1 MDGTFTVRLRK
12 SGQTV
17 EVGPDKSILTALN
30 RIGVHHP
37 SSCWGGMCGVCL
49 ARVASGDPD
58 HRDFILNER
67 ERQSKLIVLCCS
79 RSLSPVLELDL

>member
-1 MDGTFTVRLRK
+1 MTDTFTVRLRK

-17 EVGPDKSILTALN
+17 AVGPDESILTALS

-49 ARVASGDPD
+49 ARVSDGEPD
-58 HRDFILNER
+58 HRDFILNRRER
-67 ERQSKLIVLCCS
+67 ESGLIVLCCS
-79 RSLSPVLELDL
+79 RSHSPVLELDL